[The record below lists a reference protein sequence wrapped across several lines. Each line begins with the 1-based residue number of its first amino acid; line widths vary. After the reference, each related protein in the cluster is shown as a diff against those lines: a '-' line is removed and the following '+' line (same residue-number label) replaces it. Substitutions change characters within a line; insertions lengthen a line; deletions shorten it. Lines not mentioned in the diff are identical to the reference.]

1 MQTSSKL
8 IRSAAVATMAAALA
22 AGAASGASAQT
33 RLSPVVG
40 CDAPGN
46 KQVGG
51 ALIGALLG
59 AAAGSNLAKND
70 RGTGTAIGAAV
81 GAATGSYVGCR
92 MQRSDQTQN
101 AYGYGQTYQQ
111 GYQQQGY
118 QQPAYQQHPYQQ
130 PAYQQPATYS
140 HSGYRLSGD
149 ISPARYVRD
158 GGSFAANN
166 NLNLRSAP
174 STSGR
179 KVGSLRAGER
189 FQALARVRGTDWIL
203 VGQNGVGVGYVSGR
217 YAQPVGHQYAAYGY

>member
-8 IRSAAVATMAAALA
+8 IRSAAVATMAAALTV
-22 AGAASGASAQT
+22 GAASGASAQT
-33 RLSPVVG
+33 RLNPVVG

-70 RGTGTAIGAAV
+70 RGTGTAIGAVV
-81 GAATGSYVGCR
+81 GAATGSYVGCK
-92 MQRSDQTQN
+92 MQRTDQTQN
-101 AYGYGQTYQQ
+101 AYGYGQTYQ
-111 GYQQQGY
+111 
-118 QQPAYQQHPYQQ
+118 PAYQQPT
-130 PAYQQPATYS
+130 YQQPATYS

-158 GGSFAANN
+158 GGSFAASS
-166 NLNLRSAP
+166 NLNLRGAP
-174 STSGR
+174 STSAR

-217 YAQPVGHQYAAYGY
+217 YARPIGHQYASYGY

>member
-8 IRSAAVATMAAALA
+8 IRSAAVATMAAALSV
-22 AGAASGASAQT
+22 GAVSGASAQT
-33 RLSPVVG
+33 NLSPVVG

-92 MQRSDQTQN
+92 MQRSDQGQN
-101 AYGYGQTYQQ
+101 AYGYGQTYQ
-111 GYQQQGY
+111 
-118 QQPAYQQHPYQQ
+118 PAYQQ
-130 PAYQQPATYS
+130 PAYQQPATYG

-158 GGSFAANN
+158 GGTFAASS
-166 NLNLRSAP
+166 NLNLRGAP

-179 KVGSLRAGER
+179 KVGALRAGER

-217 YAQPVGHQYAAYGY
+217 YAQSVGDQYAAYGY

>member
-8 IRSAAVATMAAALA
+8 IRSAAVATMAAALTV
-22 AGAASGASAQT
+22 GAASGASAQT

-59 AAAGSNLAKND
+59 AVAGSNLAKND
-70 RGTGTAIGAAV
+70 RGTGTAIGAVV
-81 GAATGSYVGCR
+81 GGATGSYVGCK
-92 MQRSDQTQN
+92 MQRSDQAQN
-101 AYGYGQTYQQ
+101 AYGYGQTYQ
-111 GYQQQGY
+111 
-118 QQPAYQQHPYQQ
+118 PAYQQ
-130 PAYQQPATYS
+130 PAYQQPSTYS

-149 ISPARYVRD
+149 ISPATYVRD
-158 GGSFAANN
+158 GGSFAASS
-166 NLNLRSAP
+166 NLNLRGAP
-174 STSGR
+174 STSAQ

-217 YAQPVGHQYAAYGY
+217 YAQPVRQQYASYGY

>member
-1 MQTSSKL
+1 MQTNSKL
-8 IRSAAVATMAAALA
+8 IRSAAVATMAAALSV
-22 AGAASGASAQT
+22 GAASGASAQT

-59 AAAGSNLAKND
+59 AVAGSNLAKND
-70 RGTGTAIGAAV
+70 RGTGTAIGAVV
-81 GAATGSYVGCR
+81 GGATGSYVGCK
-92 MQRSDQTQN
+92 MQRTDQAQN
-101 AYGYGQTYQQ
+101 AYGYGPTYQ
-111 GYQQQGY
+111 
-118 QQPAYQQHPYQQ
+118 PA
-130 PAYQQPATYS
+130 QPATYS

-158 GGSFAANN
+158 GGTFAASS
-166 NLNLRSAP
+166 NLNLRGAP

-217 YAQPVGHQYAAYGY
+217 YAQPVGHQYASYGY